1 MINGNTRT
9 IELATQ
15 HLSGDGHAEH
25 ITSEFDVGLQVVDIG
40 GTFENLDDGTF
51 TANFEDLTLSEL
63 TVSEADI
70 DDFGISKDKLLNK
83 AENE

>member
-1 MINGNTRT
+1 M
-9 IELATQ
+9 
-15 HLSGDGHAEH
+15 
-25 ITSEFDVGLQVVDIG
+25 
-40 GTFENLDDGTF
+40 DDGTF

>member
-15 HLSGDGHAEH
+15 HLSGDRHTEH

-70 DDFGISKDKLLNK
+70 DNFGISKDKLLNK